1 MHRIGQRIIKTS
13 IAVFVSISI
22 HIILLYIDKQLGIDR
37 NLDWHAPSNM
47 YTPFFAGIAAVYATH
62 KDRKSSFQQA
72 KIRSLGSII
81 GGYFGMGLIWLTEY
95 FLINIYNLQE
105 TNLILYTIIQ
115 YAIVS
120 LGIIPLI
127 WITVSLKQSTAT
139 FITCLTYLS
148 VTISIRN
155 GGMPVLQFATNRV
168 ISTLIGVAIALL
180 INNFGKIKK
189 RNKDILF
196 VTSLDD
202 NFFSNKKR
210 FSLYVKYKLN
220 NLYYNDMPLLLS
232 TNKPLSS
239 LEDLF
244 KDLDVS
250 FPVILMNGA
259 CVYNFENKEYEDV
272 FNISSE
278 SRVSLDNLL
287 KQYNLNAF
295 IHSINDGTMHIYY
308 EKFTNDAQKEFFD
321 KRKRNMY
328 DNFVYATLPS
338 DASALMYTIID
349 TIESLDPLID
359 ELIKKEKIK
368 EVDYVLTPYNKI
380 NGNYFILEIN
390 SRQAQKENIINHI
403 KEKNNYKKVITFGSH
418 VTDLPVMKLS
428 DLSIT
433 LETVDPAI
441 QKGADIVIVDNPE
454 KLLKMFDR
462 LFNTFGPNR
471 IIKMYKKRYHK

>member
-95 FLINIYNLQE
+95 FLINKYNLQE

-120 LGIIPLI
+120 LGIVPLI

-220 NLYYNDMPLLLS
+220 NLYYHDMPLLLS

>member
-95 FLINIYNLQE
+95 FLINKYNLQE

-168 ISTLIGVAIALL
+168 VSTLIGVAIALL

-220 NLYYNDMPLLLS
+220 NLYYHDMPLLLS

-250 FPVILMNGA
+250 FPVVLMNGA

-368 EVDYVLTPYNKI
+368 EVDYVLTPYNKV

>member
-95 FLINIYNLQE
+95 FLINKYNLQE

-220 NLYYNDMPLLLS
+220 NLYYHDMPLLLS

-250 FPVILMNGA
+250 FPVVLMNGA

-368 EVDYVLTPYNKI
+368 EVDYVLTPYNKV

>member
-13 IAVFVSISI
+13 IAVFISIAI
-22 HIILLYIDKQLGIDR
+22 HIILLYADKQLGIDR

-72 KIRSLGSII
+72 KIRSFGSII
-81 GGYFGMGLIWLTEY
+81 GGYFGMGLIWITEY
-95 FLINIYNLQE
+95 FLITKYNLKE
-105 TNLILYTIIQ
+105 TDLILYTVIQ

-168 ISTLIGVAIALL
+168 ISTLVGVVIALI

-189 RNKDILF
+189 RNKKILF

-220 NLYYNDMPLLLS
+220 NLYYHDMPLLLS

-239 LEDLF
+239 LENLF
-244 KDLDVS
+244 KDLEVS
-250 FPVILMNGA
+250 FPVVLMNGA
-259 CVYNFENKEYEDV
+259 CVYNFENNAYEDV
-272 FNISSE
+272 YNISQS
-278 SRVSLDNLL
+278 SRENLDNAL
-287 KQYNLNAF
+287 KEHNLNSF
-295 IHSINDGTMHIYY
+295 IHSITDGTMHIYY
-308 EKFTNDAQKEFFD
+308 EKFTNDVQREYYN
-321 KRKRNMY
+321 KRKTNIY
-328 DNFVYATLPS
+328 DSFVYAKLPS
-338 DASALMYTIID
+338 NAPALLYTIID
-349 TIESLDPLID
+349 KIDVLDPLID
-359 ELIKKEKIK
+359 ELIKNPKFK
-368 EVDYVLTPYNKI
+368 EVDYVLTPYNKT
-380 NGNYFILEIN
+380 NDNYYILEIN
-390 SRQAQKENIINHI
+390 SREAQKENLIQHI
-403 KEKNNYKKVITFGSH
+403 KEKNNYTKVITFGSH
-418 VTDLPVMKLS
+418 VTDLPVMKSS

-433 LETVDPAI
+433 VESVDTAI
-441 QKGADIVIVDNPE
+441 QNYSDIIIVDNPE
-454 KLLKMFDR
+454 KLLKIFDR
-462 LFNTFGPNR
+462 IFNTFRPNR
-471 IIKMYKKRYHK
+471 IIKVFKRKYRK

>member
-220 NLYYNDMPLLLS
+220 NLYYHDMPLLLS

-368 EVDYVLTPYNKI
+368 EVDYVLTPYNKV

-390 SRQAQKENIINHI
+390 SSQAQKENIINHI

>member
-95 FLINIYNLQE
+95 FLINKYNLQE

-220 NLYYNDMPLLLS
+220 NLYYHDMPLLLS

-250 FPVILMNGA
+250 FPVVLMNGA

-295 IHSINDGTMHIYY
+295 IHSINEGTMHIYY

-368 EVDYVLTPYNKI
+368 EVDYVLTPYNKV

>member
-13 IAVFVSISI
+13 IAVFVSIAV
-22 HIILLYIDKQLGIDR
+22 HIILLYVDKQLGIDR
-37 NLDWHAPSNM
+37 NLEWQAPSNM

-72 KIRSLGSII
+72 KIRSFGSII

-95 FLINIYNLQE
+95 ILITKYNLKE
-105 TNLILYTIIQ
+105 TDLILYTIIQ

-127 WITVSLKQSTAT
+127 WITVSLRQSTAT

-189 RNKDILF
+189 RNKNILF

-220 NLYYNDMPLLLS
+220 NLYYHEMPLLLS

-244 KDLDVS
+244 KDLEVS
-250 FPVILMNGA
+250 FPVVLMNGA
-259 CVYNFENKEYEDV
+259 CVYNFETKEYEDV
-272 FNISSE
+272 YSISSN
-278 SRVSLDNLL
+278 SRKNLDELI

-295 IHSINDGTMHIYY
+295 IHSITDGTMHIYY
-308 EKFTNDAQKEFFD
+308 EKFTNDAQKEYFN

-328 DNFVYATLPS
+328 DNFVYASLPQ
-338 DASALMYTIID
+338 DANSVMYTIID
-349 TIESLDPLID
+349 TIDALDPLID

-368 EVDYVLTPYNKI
+368 EVDYVLTPYNKV
-380 NGNYFILEIN
+380 NSNYYILEIN
-390 SRQAQKENIINHI
+390 SATAQKENIISHI
-403 KEKNNYKKVITFGSH
+403 KEKNNYNKIITFGSH

-433 LETVDPAI
+433 LESIDSAI
-441 QKGADIVIVDNPE
+441 KKDADMVIVDNPE
-454 KLLKMFDR
+454 KLLKIFDR
-462 LFNTFGPNR
+462 LFNTFRPNY
-471 IIKMYKKRYHK
+471 IIKKFKRKYRK

>member
-1 MHRIGQRIIKTS
+1 
-13 IAVFVSISI
+13 
-22 HIILLYIDKQLGIDR
+22 
-37 NLDWHAPSNM
+37 
-47 YTPFFAGIAAVYATH
+47 
-62 KDRKSSFQQA
+62 
-72 KIRSLGSII
+72 
-81 GGYFGMGLIWLTEY
+81 
-95 FLINIYNLQE
+95 
-105 TNLILYTIIQ
+105 
-115 YAIVS
+115 
-120 LGIIPLI
+120 
-127 WITVSLKQSTAT
+127 
-139 FITCLTYLS
+139 
-148 VTISIRN
+148 
-155 GGMPVLQFATNRV
+155 
-168 ISTLIGVAIALL
+168 
-180 INNFGKIKK
+180 
-189 RNKDILF
+189 
-196 VTSLDD
+196 
-202 NFFSNKKR
+202 
-210 FSLYVKYKLN
+210 
-220 NLYYNDMPLLLS
+220 MPLLLS

-250 FPVILMNGA
+250 FPVVLMNGA

-368 EVDYVLTPYNKI
+368 EVDYVLTPYNKV

>member
-95 FLINIYNLQE
+95 FLINKYNLQE

-120 LGIIPLI
+120 LGIVPLI

-202 NFFSNKKR
+202 NYFSNKKR

-220 NLYYNDMPLLLS
+220 NLYYHDMPLLLS

-250 FPVILMNGA
+250 FPVVLMNGA

-368 EVDYVLTPYNKI
+368 EVDYVLTPYNKV

-471 IIKMYKKRYHK
+471 IIKMYKKKYHK

>member
-72 KIRSLGSII
+72 KIRSFGSII

-95 FLINIYNLQE
+95 FLINKYNLQE

-202 NFFSNKKR
+202 NYFSNKKR

-220 NLYYNDMPLLLS
+220 NLYYHDMPLLLS

-250 FPVILMNGA
+250 FPVVLMNGA

-368 EVDYVLTPYNKI
+368 EVDYVLTPYNKV

-471 IIKMYKKRYHK
+471 IIKMYKKKYHK